1 LPKHIVTRYYSPVVV
16 VVNNLKAT
24 YSCFCPLTPE
34 GQRPGAAVS
43 GFLFSAAMAYGAITQ
58 PSLGA
63 ATKGINVA
71 NLGVLLASQPG

>member
-1 LPKHIVTRYYSPVVV
+1 
-16 VVNNLKAT
+16 
-24 YSCFCPLTPE
+24 
-34 GQRPGAAVS
+34 
-43 GFLFSAAMAYGAITQ
+43 MAYGAITQ